1 MSLLL
6 NGYIFSRTFS
16 GTLQL
21 TNLQSLNAWT
31 NALLELENPSLHP
44 VVGTVSRALVA
55 QSTRFPAW
63 KPALNVPEEKDK
75 NEARTHCVDLPVAN
89 LKHSS
94 PGGIVILVFTVV
106 GMVVTLSSFAVTC
119 RFWNTPIVKASNR
132 KFSIVLM
139 ISILLL
145 LTLVVI
151 NLLKPSDTTCKIIY
165 PWRYITYNLCLSFL
179 VVKILRIS
187 SAFQIPLARSL
198 VAISLTNRMQVV
210 IIITMHIL
218 LLLLLLPWQLLD
230 PPVKK
235 RHILTDQYI
244 FIECKAY
251 SVLVGKSF
259 FLVTCSYILIQ
270 IFFAAFCSF
279 KIRKV
284 PENFS
289 EVKRIAFSMFGF
301 SLLPGGVLN
310 ECMVCDCRRLCYNAI
325 DCLWLNLLHIITKV
339 IYRLVQARAEQFKL
353 HP

>member
-1 MSLLL
+1 MSLVL
-6 NGYIFSRTFS
+6 NGYIFPRTFS

-63 KPALNVPEEKDK
+63 KPALNVSEEKDK

-106 GMVVTLSSFAVTC
+106 GMVVTLSSFTVTC

-165 PWRYITYNLCLSFL
+165 PWRYLTYNLCLSFL

-218 LLLLLLPWQLLD
+218 LLFLLLP
-230 PPVKK
+230 
-235 RHILTDQYI
+235 
-244 FIECKAY
+244 
-251 SVLVGKSF
+251 
-259 FLVTCSYILIQ
+259 
-270 IFFAAFCSF
+270 
-279 KIRKV
+279 
-284 PENFS
+284 
-289 EVKRIAFSMFGF
+289 
-301 SLLPGGVLN
+301 
-310 ECMVCDCRRLCYNAI
+310 
-325 DCLWLNLLHIITKV
+325 
-339 IYRLVQARAEQFKL
+339 
-353 HP
+353 